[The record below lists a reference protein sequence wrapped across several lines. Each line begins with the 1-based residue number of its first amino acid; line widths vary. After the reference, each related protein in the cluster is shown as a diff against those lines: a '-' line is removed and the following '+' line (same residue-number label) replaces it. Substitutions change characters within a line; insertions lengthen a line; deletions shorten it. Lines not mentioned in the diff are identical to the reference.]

1 MRRAHVVNTILAF
14 AVSLSGCHDSTGPE
28 YKRLPG
34 LLSLN
39 PEEPAR
45 ITVPTEATAGVPIP
59 VTVITMG
66 GGCVT
71 QGDTEAR
78 VSGLAADVTPYDT
91 FAVSLP
97 PNMACTEELRLFT
110 HVTTVTFA
118 SPGTAVVRIH
128 GRQHPDVGVITVE
141 RTIQIR

>member
-1 MRRAHVVNTILAF
+1 MRRAHVVSTFLVV
-14 AVSLSGCHDSTGPE
+14 AVCLSSCRDSTGPE

-45 ITVPTEATAGVPIP
+45 ITVPTEATAGVPIA

-71 QGDTEAR
+71 QGDTEAH
-78 VSGLAADVTPYDT
+78 VTGLAADVTPYDT
-91 FAVSLP
+91 FVVSLP
-97 PNMACTEELRLFT
+97 PNMACTDELRLFT
-110 HVTTVTFA
+110 HTTTVAFA
-118 SPGTAVVRIH
+118 APGTAVLRIH
-128 GRQHPDVGVITVE
+128 GRAHPDVGLITVE
-141 RTIQIR
+141 RTVQIR

>member
-1 MRRAHVVNTILAF
+1 MRRAHVVSTILVF
-14 AVSLSGCHDSTGPE
+14 AVSLSSCRNSTGPE

-39 PEEPAR
+39 PDEPAR

-71 QGDTEAR
+71 QGDTESR
-78 VSGLAADVTPYDT
+78 VAGLAADVTPYDS
-91 FAVSLP
+91 FVVSLP
-97 PNMACTEELRLFT
+97 PNMACTNDLKFLT
-110 HVTTVTFA
+110 HAATVTFA
-118 SPGTAVVRIH
+118 MPGTAVVRIH
-128 GRQHPDVGVITVE
+128 GRAHPDVGLITVE
-141 RTIQIR
+141 RTIEVH